1 MTNRQAAIR
10 CHIDFKP
17 INPYIRNFEAHPTPL
32 PIMKNILTLSALALS
47 ISMLSGCGALTE
59 KEIARLPVNEVST
72 DEDHL
77 MMQETTLYLKKGE
90 QVGVWSE
97 IDIEYEGNIGLRFR
111 LDIYKGDEPI
121 AEGMEID
128 PMEKNITLG
137 ETKISVNGKVDW
149 SFTGR
154 NTSLT
159 FDEDGEYTFKAILVA
174 SNNPTLKINQAE
186 LVLKQ

>member
-1 MTNRQAAIR
+1 M
-10 CHIDFKP
+10 
-17 INPYIRNFEAHPTPL
+17 
-32 PIMKNILTLSALALS
+32 
-47 ISMLSGCGALTE
+47 
-59 KEIARLPVNEVST
+59 
-72 DEDHL
+72 
-77 MMQETTLYLKKGE
+77 
-90 QVGVWSE
+90 
-97 IDIEYEGNIGLRFR
+97 
-111 LDIYKGDEPI
+111 DIYKGDEPI